1 MSSGRRKSLMPNI
14 GLPEILIVLIIALV
28 VFGPKKLP
36 ELGRS
41 LGKGINEFK
50 DGMTGG
56 DDAPKSPIHELA
68 HTKAE
73 SDSETPVEGEIVTVK
88 HAVTGKH
95 A

>member
-1 MSSGRRKSLMPNI
+1 MSSGRRRSLMPNI
-14 GLPEILIVLIIALV
+14 GLPEILIVLVIALV

-50 DGMTGG
+50 DGMTG
-56 DDAPKSPIHELA
+56 DHDTPKTPIHELA

-73 SDSETPVEGEIVTVK
+73 TGSETPVEAEVVTTK
-88 HAVTGKH
+88 HA
-95 A
+95 

>member
-1 MSSGRRKSLMPNI
+1 MSFRQEESLMPNV
-14 GLPEILIVLIIALV
+14 GLPEILIVLVIALV

-50 DGMTGG
+50 DGMSG
-56 DDAPKSPIHELA
+56 DDDTPKSPVHELA
-68 HTKAE
+68 HTKVE
-73 SDSETPVEGEIVTVK
+73 TDSDTPVEGEIVTVK